1 MSTVD
6 VPHTPDDAG
15 SAGPKRREPRDRP
28 LLIVITGEG
37 KGKSA

>member
-15 SAGPKRREPRDRP
+15 SAEPKRRKPRDRP
-28 LLIVITGEG
+28 LLIVITSEG